1 MEIKERDS
9 GVKSWGDTDLGT
21 ATGTLGLND
30 IVHGVI
36 IGRKEEGP
44 RPRHSNTEGRG
55 SEGELGK
62 EQPAGWAEKQSKEAS
77 EKQEL

>member
-1 MEIKERDS
+1 M
-9 GVKSWGDTDLGT
+9 KSWGDTNLGT
-21 ATGTLGLND
+21 ATRTSGLD
-30 IVHGVI
+30 SMVHGVI

-62 EQPAGWAEKQSKEAS
+62 EQPAGWAGKQSKEVS
-77 EKQEL
+77 EKQVQ